1 MDTDPDQVFK
11 EIIVTMPETLQT
23 TYTLIDGKKVSSEIK
38 QEIAEK
44 VAARKKQN
52 KKIPHL
58 AIILVGDDGASQTYV
73 DHKVKACKEVG
84 FHYTTMRFADT
95 ISEERLMKHIDQ
107 VNKDDDVDG
116 FIVQLPLPAH
126 ISVEKITEKI
136 RSDKD
141 VDGFTNHNFGSII
154 SKSPLLLPATPFGVM
169 ELLRRYDIPTEG
181 KNCVIVG
188 ASRIAGA
195 PLSMML
201 VEQGHATVTVCH
213 KYTVDLK
220 SFTTKAEILI
230 VAVGKPGLITADM
243 VKQGAVV
250 IDVGTT
256 RVENPDSPKGFSLKG
271 DVDFKSVA
279 PKCSF
284 ITPVPGGVG
293 PMTIATLLLN
303 TLRATENRN
312 P

>member
-1 MDTDPDQVFK
+1 M
-11 EIIVTMPETLQT
+11 EATLQT
-23 TYTLIDGKKVSSEIK
+23 SYTIIDGRKVSNDIKDEIAQAVALRK
-38 QEIAEK
+38 QEG
-44 VAARKKQN
+44 

-73 DHKVKACKEVG
+73 DNKVKSCKAVG
-84 FHYTTMRFADT
+84 FHYTMMRFADT
-95 ISEERLMKHIDQ
+95 ISEEKLMKHIDH
-107 VNKDDDVDG
+107 VNDDEDVDG

-154 SKSPLLLPATPFGVM
+154 SKSPLLMPATPFGVM
-169 ELLRRYDIPTEG
+169 ELLRRYGIETEG
-181 KNCVIVG
+181 KHAVVIG

-201 VEQGHATVTVCH
+201 VEQAHATVTICH
-213 KYTVDLK
+213 KYTKDLANYTR
-220 SFTTKAEILI
+220 SADILLT
-230 VAVGKPGLITADM
+230 AVGKPGLVTADM
-243 VKQGAVV
+243 VKEGAVV
-250 IDVGTT
+250 IDIGTT
-256 RVENPDSPKGFSLKG
+256 RVEGPEYPKGWAIKG
-271 DVDFKSVA
+271 DVDFKNVA
-279 PKCSF
+279 PKASY

-293 PMTIATLLLN
+293 PMTIASLLLN
-303 TLRATENRN
+303 TLRATELRE

>member
-1 MDTDPDQVFK
+1 MT
-11 EIIVTMPETLQT
+11 EIQT
-23 TYTLIDGKKVSSEIK
+23 YSLIDGKKISSDIKGEIS
-38 QEIAEK
+38 AK
-44 VAARKKQN
+44 VAERKKLG

-84 FHYTTMRFADT
+84 FHYTMMRFADT
-95 ISEERLMKHIDQ
+95 ISEEKLMKHIDH
-107 VNKDDDVDG
+107 VNNDEDVDG

-126 ISVEKITEKI
+126 ISVERITEKI

-154 SKSPLLLPATPFGVM
+154 SKSPLIMPATPFGVM
-169 ELLRRYDIPTEG
+169 ELLRRYSIETEG

-188 ASRIAGA
+188 ASRLVGA

-201 VEQGHATVTVCH
+201 VEQGHATVTICS
-213 KYTVDLK
+213 KYTQNLSSITRLAD
-220 SFTTKAEILI
+220 ILI
-230 VAVGKPGLITADM
+230 VAVGKPGLISADM
-243 VKQGAVV
+243 VKSGAVV

-256 RVENPDSPKGFSLKG
+256 RVDGPQFKNGYALKG
-271 DVDFKSVA
+271 DVDFKEVA
-279 PKCSF
+279 PKTSF

-293 PMTIATLLLN
+293 PMTIASLLLN

>member
-1 MDTDPDQVFK
+1 M
-11 EIIVTMPETLQT
+11 IAT
-23 TYTLIDGKKVSSEIK
+23 TSYTLIDGRKVSAEIK
-38 QEIAEK
+38 AELSAK
-44 VAARKKQN
+44 VKERKSAG

-73 DHKVKACKEVG
+73 AHKVNACQEVG
-84 FHYTTMRFADT
+84 FHYTMMRFADT
-95 ISEERLMKHIDQ
+95 ISEERLMKHIDH
-107 VNKDDDVDG
+107 VNEDEDVDG

-126 ISVEKITEKI
+126 ISVERITEKI

-169 ELLRRYDIPTEG
+169 ELLRRYNIETEG
-181 KNCVIVG
+181 KNCVVVG

-201 VEQGHATVTVCH
+201 VEQGRATVTICH
-213 KYTVDLK
+213 KYTQNLAD
-220 SFTTKAEILI
+220 FTRQADILI
-230 VAVGKPGLITADM
+230 TAVGKPGLITAEM
-243 VKQGAVV
+243 VKEGAVV
-250 IDVGTT
+250 VDVGTT
-256 RVENPDSPKGFSLKG
+256 RVEGAQYKNGYAIKG
-271 DVDFKSVA
+271 DVDFKPVA
-279 PKCSF
+279 AKASF

-293 PMTIATLLLN
+293 PMTIASLLLN
-303 TLRATENRN
+303 TMRAAELRN

>member
-1 MDTDPDQVFK
+1 MEVA
-11 EIIVTMPETLQT
+11 T
-23 TYTLIDGKKVSSEIK
+23 TYTIIDGRKVSAEIK
-38 QEIAEK
+38 QEILQK
-44 VAARKKQN
+44 VAERKAQN

-58 AIILVGDDGASQTYV
+58 AIILIGDDGASQTYV

-84 FHYTTMRFADT
+84 FHYTMMRFADT
-95 ISEERLMKHIDQ
+95 ISEEKLMKHIDH
-107 VNKDDDVDG
+107 VNKDEDVDG
-116 FIVQLPLPAH
+116 FIVQLPLPPH
-126 ISVEKITEKI
+126 ITVEKITEKI

-154 SKSPLLLPATPFGVM
+154 SKNPLLLPATPYGVM
-169 ELLRRYDIPTEG
+169 ELLRRYDIKTEG

-201 VEQGHATVTVCH
+201 VEQGRATVTLCH
-213 KYTVDLK
+213 KYTVNLK
-220 SFTTKAEILI
+220 SFTSQADILV

-243 VKQGAVV
+243 VKEGAVV
-250 IDVGTT
+250 IDIGTT
-256 RVENPDSPKGFSLKG
+256 RVEGPEYAKGFALKG
-271 DVDFKSVA
+271 DVDFMSVA

-293 PMTIATLLLN
+293 PMTIASLLLN
-303 TLRATENRN
+303 TLKATENRN